1 MNGLKMC
8 GDLLILSD
16 PPISQKKNVFLNMFF
31 KVPFEHF

>member
-1 MNGLKMC
+1 MNDFKMS

-16 PPISQKKNVFLNMFF
+16 HQKVRKNVFLNVF